1 MRILQ
6 IVVPHS
12 ELSSFHDR
20 DDRDITW
27 LPSPPEGSVSV
38 ASVFVSEQGM
48 QLEGPPDGVTLV
60 GTVRTSIRTAWL
72 VYSYHPIAEG
82 TAKLLDD
89 ERMKLRGKLEAEGV
103 TCPPGT
109 RVALWDSRDDHD
121 RHVLELACP

>member
-1 MRILQ
+1 M
-6 IVVPHS
+6 PHS

-27 LPSPPEGSVSV
+27 LPSPPEGSVSL

-82 TAKLLDD
+82 AAKLLDD

-103 TCPPGT
+103 RRCPG
-109 RVALWDSRDDHD
+109 R
-121 RHVLELACP
+121 C